1 MAEIKDIKMRALK
14 KEDLDAI
21 IEIDKNV
28 LGRARPEYWQMKVE
42 LLQSRSPI
50 ASLVATS
57 NGKVVGF
64 ILGEASGWE
73 FGIPDSVGW
82 IHTIGVD
89 PAFQK
94 QGVARLL
101 VKEMIAHLKKVG
113 VSSIYILVNWRDG
126 DLLKFFGKAGFARGD
141 MINLELKV

>member
-1 MAEIKDIKMRALK
+1 MAEIKDTKIRVLK
-14 KEDLDAI
+14 KGDLDAI
-21 IEIDKNV
+21 IEIDREV

-73 FGIPDSVGW
+73 FGIPDTVGW
-82 IHTIGVD
+82 IHTIGVT

-94 QGVARLL
+94 KGVARLL

-113 VSSIYILVNWRDG
+113 VNSIYILVNWRDW
-126 DLLKFFGKAGFARGD
+126 DLLKFFEKGGFTRGD
-141 MINLELKV
+141 MMNLELKV